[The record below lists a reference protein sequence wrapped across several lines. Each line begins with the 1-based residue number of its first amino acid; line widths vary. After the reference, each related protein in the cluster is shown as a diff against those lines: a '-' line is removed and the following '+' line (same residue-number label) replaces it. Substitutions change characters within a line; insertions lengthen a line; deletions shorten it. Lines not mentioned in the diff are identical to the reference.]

1 MGCLRRGCRRV
12 RAKTSGSNVPRCP
25 TKRSRAVRNPA
36 RISANSWAL
45 WLASWVLRL
54 PKSATASVSRS
65 VRKSSTRAIHRGSRS
80 SKWPACSWADHFSC
94 GLPTNTSVV
103 TLRSISS
110 RRAGVPPRRTQ
121 MLGYCSAGNVKSN
134 FRSNHAGTLLDSGR
148 GKLCSH
154 HGPTWNS
161 EALRLITSYH
171 PLARALSAP
180 RHTQQGRRRPARSRS
195 AVKINPRRRGSG
207 LLRRL
212 GHRVA
217 AWRRRA
223 MTSKCKLARDDGSR
237 ARPSSAATST

>member
-12 RAKTSGSNVPRCP
+12 RAKTSGSNVPRCS

-54 PKSATASVSRS
+54 PRSATASVSRS

-80 SKWPACSWADHFSC
+80 SKWPACSWTDHFSC
-94 GLPTNTSVV
+94 GLPTSTSTSVV

-110 RRAGVPPRRTQ
+110 RRAGVPHRRTQ
-121 MLGYCSAGNVKSN
+121 MLGYCSPGNVKSN
-134 FRSNHAGTLLDSGR
+134 FRPNHAGTLLDSGR

-161 EALRLITSYH
+161 EALRLITTLFLLRVHFTVRIHFPIQMS
-171 PLARALSAP
+171 PQP
-180 RHTQQGRRRPARSRS
+180 SRS
-195 AVKINPRRRGSG
+195 QRSNQTESATRQ
-207 LLRRL
+207 
-212 GHRVA
+212 
-217 AWRRRA
+217 RRRA
-223 MTSKCKLARDDGSR
+223 HGLLALRLTLRSESR
-237 ARPSSAATST
+237 TRCQPSRESP

>member
-1 MGCLRRGCRRV
+1 MGCLRRGCRLV
-12 RAKTSGSNVPRCP
+12 RAKTSGSNVPRCS

-54 PKSATASVSRS
+54 PRSATASVSRS

-94 GLPTNTSVV
+94 GLPTNTPVV

-110 RRAGVPPRRTQ
+110 RRAGVPHRRTQ
-121 MLGYCSAGNVKSN
+121 TLGYWSAGKVRSN
-134 FRSNHAGTLLDSGR
+134 FRPNHAGTLLDSGR

-161 EALRLITSYH
+161 EAVRLITLH
-171 PLARALSAP
+171 HRHARAL
-180 RHTQQGRRRPARSRS
+180 
-195 AVKINPRRRGSG
+195 
-207 LLRRL
+207 
-212 GHRVA
+212 
-217 AWRRRA
+217 
-223 MTSKCKLARDDGSR
+223 
-237 ARPSSAATST
+237 

>member
-1 MGCLRRGCRRV
+1 MGCLRRGCRLV

-36 RISANSWAL
+36 RISANSRAL

-54 PKSATASVSRS
+54 PRSATASVSRS

-80 SKWPACSWADHFSC
+80 SKWPAWSWADHFSC

-110 RRAGVPPRRTQ
+110 RRAGVPHRRTQ
-121 MLGYCSAGNVKSN
+121 TLGYCSAGKVKSN

-148 GKLCSH
+148 DKLCSH

-161 EALRLITSYH
+161 EALRLITILFLLRVHFTVRIHFPIQMS
-171 PLARALSAP
+171 PQP
-180 RHTQQGRRRPARSRS
+180 SRS
-195 AVKINPRRRGSG
+195 QRSNQTESATPPRRCAHG
-207 LLRRL
+207 LLALQRL
-212 GHRVA
+212 R
-217 AWRRRA
+217 
-223 MTSKCKLARDDGSR
+223 
-237 ARPSSAATST
+237 